1 MIVTMCVA
9 MFVVVRRA
17 KLEREELARQRAFQD
32 RVDALAKFSSMHE
45 SSVASKVQRQHEESD
60 RKVAEGLAEAERLR
74 EARDKRDLEQRRL
87 AMKKSME
94 YNVAMMEHQRKLKE
108 DEKLEAVERR

>member
-1 MIVTMCVA
+1 MLPVIC
-9 MFVVVRRA
+9 RA

-32 RVDALAKFSSMHE
+32 RVDALAKFSNMHE
-45 SSVASKVQRQHEESD
+45 SSVASKVQRQHEDSD
-60 RKVAEGLAEAERLR
+60 RKVAEGLAEAERQR
-74 EARDKRDLEQRRL
+74 EMRDKRDLEQRRQ

-108 DEKLEAVERR
+108 DEKLESVERR

>member
-1 MIVTMCVA
+1 

-32 RVDALAKFSSMHE
+32 RVDALAKFSSIHE

-60 RKVAEGLAEAERLR
+60 RKVAEGLAEAERMR
-74 EARDKRDLEQRRL
+74 EARDKRDQEQRRL